1 MTTTKQ
7 HSKIKRGDI
16 LPCGGVVSSAMENGY
31 YYRPKGRREKVWVAT
46 SPLRC
51 AAVDLDAVAVEREAA
66 LAEREAF
73 ANRDM
78 TEENAAAEEAKR
90 QFAAEVARILAIAGV
105 SSRDELMRPV
115 PWAADY
121 LPVEE
126 VGELV
131 VYNNTGE
138 TRGVW
143 DRSAKEWVWS
153 DQNNRGNR
161 DDDGCGYG
169 SN

>member
-31 YYRPKGRREKVWVAT
+31 YYRPKGSREKVWVAT

-51 AAVDLDAVAVEREAA
+51 LAVDLDAVAVEREAA

-105 SSRDELMRPV
+105 SSRDELMGAV
-115 PWAADY
+115 PWAAQY
-121 LPVEE
+121 LPLEE
-126 VGELV
+126 AESLV

-143 DRSAKEWVWS
+143 DRSAKAWVWS